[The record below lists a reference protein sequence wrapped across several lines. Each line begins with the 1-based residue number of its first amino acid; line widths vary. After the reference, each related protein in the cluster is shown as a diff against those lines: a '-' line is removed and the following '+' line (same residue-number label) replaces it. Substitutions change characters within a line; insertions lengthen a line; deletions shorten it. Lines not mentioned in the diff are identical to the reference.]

1 MYICLSAYLFRFTS
15 LLLKKSSMLT
25 LFIYVNLTQEE
36 RDFGKFPR
44 AHKEDP
50 ARIILT
56 KLLTMS
62 ITSFAEELINNAR
75 AIAAPG
81 KGILAADESTGKY
94 KSTTFIVTGFLCL
107 N

>member
-1 MYICLSAYLFRFTS
+1 MEG
-15 LLLKKSSMLT
+15 
-25 LFIYVNLTQEE
+25 TQDWEPDTE
-36 RDFGKFPR
+36 RLRKVPLEPT
-44 AHKEDP
+44 HKEDP